1 MTDSNRLTP
10 KFNCGDI
17 VYIPMKVKIYNV
29 RIGKH
34 CISYGIR
41 DRESGKIVHIKE
53 QSVFAT
59 KEQAESAI
67 REIWA
72 I

>member
-29 RIGKH
+29 HIGKH

-41 DRESGKIVHIKE
+41 DNKTRKMVFIKE
-53 QSVFAT
+53 RNVWETQ
-59 KEQAESAI
+59 EQADNALRAI
-67 REIWA
+67 LGL
-72 I
+72 